1 MVDHVSYGETEIH
14 TLPMMSTQSQLL
26 VELHGDWRDLLDAKA
41 RALSSRD
48 FEEAVRFLAARVVEH
63 RGTLFAVNASL
74 QAEHDARDRAV
85 SAQLEANQDAIKFC
99 TVMLGEMRAA
109 LGLTSIAAPS

>member
-1 MVDHVSYGETEIH
+1 MVDHATYAETEIH

-26 VELHGDWRDLLDAKA
+26 VALHGDWRDLLDARA
-41 RALSSRD
+41 RALPSSA
-48 FEEAVRFLAARVVEH
+48 FEEAVGDLAARIVEH
-63 RGTLFAVNASL
+63 RSALFDANATL
-74 QAEHDARDRAV
+74 QAEHDASDRGV

-109 LGLTSIAAPS
+109 LGLTSIAAPC

>member
-1 MVDHVSYGETEIH
+1 MVDEAAFDEAEIH
-14 TLPMMSTQSQLL
+14 TLPTMSTNSQRL

-41 RALSSRD
+41 RALSASA
-48 FEEAVRFLAARVVEH
+48 FEEAVGYLAARIVEH
-63 RGTLFAVNASL
+63 RASLFAMNAAM
-74 QAEHDARDRAV
+74 QAERDASEPGV

-109 LGLTSIAAPS
+109 LGLTSIP